1 DAQGS
6 AMAGAEQAL
15 PPPEEPLPPVV
26 PSCPLPR
33 AICPLRRSSCHG
45 SCSERPSSCCGM
57 AMAGFRTAKYQM
69 PEWHRRNAQVF
80 QNAHIV
86 GEESERGRAE
96 AKHLT
101 KHAAAC
107 AQRAQQNSR
116 ATLGQRLQDI
126 HFWRMEL
133 QKEIMELDAE
143 TALLAGQKL
152 RLQRALDATEV
163 PYHVVIDNL
172 QCRERRQ
179 PPDLVID
186 EVERQLMKEAELI
199 RNIRDLLKRTIIQ
212 ATNQIRANRIQKEVC
227 ELDWS
232 DKVET
237 YHIDDKCV
245 NYSNDS
251 TNIQFHP
258 SSVKFEEGA
267 STPKTWA
274 QFSHDNISNAEQ
286 EKLASVQLR
295 SLINNIIHDVSE
307 DLRMQRAAVI
317 EAFDNRCRELAD
329 AKHGLEQHLEKILK
343 DIGEEEANIAAL
355 KEAIRD
361 KETYLKVAQTRLYD
375 RSFRPNVELCRDEP
389 QFRLVSEVEE
399 ITVFLEALK
408 RKLMECEQHLKDL
421 EETRMKLEKEI
432 AVKANSIFI
441 DKDKCLK
448 FQLSFPVELEV
459 ASYK

>member
-1 DAQGS
+1 S
-6 AMAGAEQAL
+6 EEPL
-15 PPPEEPLPPVV
+15 PPPEEPVPPAV
-26 PSCPLPR
+26 PACPLPR
-33 AICPLRRSSCHG
+33 AICPLPRASCHV

-57 AMAGFRTAKYQM
+57 AMAGFRSAKYQL
-69 PEWHRRNAQVF
+69 PEWHRRNALVF
-80 QNAHIV
+80 QRAYTV
-86 GEESERGRAE
+86 GEESERGRAD
-96 AKHLT
+96 AKHLM
-101 KHAAAC
+101 KHATGC
-107 AQRAQQNSR
+107 AQRAQQHSR
-116 ATLGQRLQDI
+116 STLGQRLQDI
-126 HFWRMEL
+126 HFWRVEL

-143 TALLAGQKL
+143 TAALAAQKL

-163 PYHVVIDNL
+163 PYAIVTDNL

-186 EVERQLMKEAELI
+186 EVERQLLKEADLI

-212 ATNQIRANRIQKEVC
+212 ATNQIRSNRIQKENC

-245 NYSNDS
+245 TYSNDS

-258 SSVKFEEGA
+258 SSVKFKEGA

-274 QFSHDNISNAEQ
+274 QFSHDNIYSAEQ

-295 SLINNIIHDVSE
+295 SLITNIIHDVSE
-307 DLRMQRAAVI
+307 DLRMQRAAGN
-317 EAFDNRCRELAD
+317 EAFDNHCRELAD
-329 AKHGLEQHLEKILK
+329 AKLRLEQHLEKILK

-355 KEAIRD
+355 KESIRE
-361 KETYLKVAQTRLYD
+361 KESFLKVAQTRLYD
-375 RSFRPNVELCRDEP
+375 RSFRPNIELCRDEP

-399 ITVFLEALK
+399 LTVFLEALK
-408 RKLMECEQHLKDL
+408 RKLMESEQHLKEL

-432 AVKANSIFI
+432 AVKSNSIFI
-441 DKDKCLK
+441 DREKCLK
-448 FQLSFPVELEV
+448 FRLRCPVELEV